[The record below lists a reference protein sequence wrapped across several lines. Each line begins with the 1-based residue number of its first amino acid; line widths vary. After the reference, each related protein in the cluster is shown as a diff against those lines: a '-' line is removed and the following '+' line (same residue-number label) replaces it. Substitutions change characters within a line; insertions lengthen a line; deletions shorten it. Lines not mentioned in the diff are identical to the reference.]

1 MFNENRNINK
11 INLKIR
17 LSLFA
22 MTCFLSSSI
31 LMASDENP
39 LDPPIKAK
47 ALSRKSSGPL
57 HSFETDIDD
66 LMEKVHFQ
74 GTVFVINNTSK
85 KACIELAHDSAAG
98 GKKKRPWIVE
108 VIGGFFEDVF
118 SKTKDKKMPASS
130 RSGMNPGMAWIP
142 SKHMTVIND
151 YSPIGNKIKL
161 MTNKNMFLNVTSV
174 ADDCAI
180 LSIDNEQSI
189 AYPRPAQVFNFVP
202 TLFEP
207 IAMLPDWVRNNANK
221 IIKLCPQ
228 YPPNDQ
234 MCSLDFKKE
243 FDNHIITI
251 AYIIGPQEGIKDIGE
266 LYEKRA
272 ELYKLYNFNAF
283 PREAPLLGVP
293 RIPLITHTIWLTNPA
308 KPVEFPEESYMK
320 WALRSAELMPACEGW
335 KHYLWVQNK
344 KLLPKTAK
352 KLKRSGLKIMEI
364 YKNCSFE
371 DCAFEQLKDL
381 PKFKTRK
388 IFEKALKECRFGM
401 ASDIFR
407 LEVLKRIGGIYKDT
421 DYIFAQNPYLLMHM
435 YDSFYGIEPM
445 STFLCNALMAAKPK
459 HPITKA
465 AIKLIERNFDS
476 RVAPDYVL
484 DIPEDDGYLTI
495 ASTGP
500 IVTMLAFH
508 KAAGLNGNHDVAFPP
523 EVLYPARIPG
533 LYPQKEIVTEDDA
546 LTEHSVG
553 RHLWQGAWV
562 KKAPKDDRFGS
573 NG

>member
-1 MFNENRNINK
+1 MFNVNKTINTLNSK
-11 INLKIR
+11 ASF
-17 LSLFA
+17 SLLVV
-22 MTCFLSSSI
+22 TCFLSSSA

-39 LDPPIKAK
+39 VDLPKK
-47 ALSRKSSGPL
+47 VRALSRASAGPV

-66 LMEKVHFQ
+66 LMEKTHFQ
-74 GTVFVINNTSK
+74 GTVFIVNNTKK
-85 KACIELAHDSAAG
+85 KACIELVHDATVDG
-98 GKKKRPWIVE
+98 RKKRPWFVE
-108 VIGGFFEDVF
+108 VIGGFFDDIF
-118 SKTKDKKMPASS
+118 SRSKNQKGPASS

-142 SKHMTVIND
+142 SKEMTVIKD
-151 YSPIGNKIKL
+151 YSPNGNKIKL
-161 MTNKNMFLNVTSV
+161 ITNKKCFLNLTSIAHDVTV
-174 ADDCAI
+174 
-180 LSIDNEQSI
+180 LSIDDVQMLV
-189 AYPRPAQVFNFVP
+189 YPRPAQTFNFVP

-207 IAMLPDWVRNNANK
+207 IAELPDWVRNNADK

-228 YPPNDQ
+228 YPPNDD
-234 MCSLDFKKE
+234 MSSIDFRKE

-251 AYIIGPQEGIKDIGE
+251 AYLIGPQEGIKDVRE

-272 ELYKLYNFNAF
+272 ELYNLYNFNIF
-283 PREAPLLGVP
+283 PRQLPALGAP

-320 WALRSAELMPACEGW
+320 WALQSAELMPACEGW

-352 KLKRSGLKIMEI
+352 KLKHTGLEIKEI
-364 YKNCSFE
+364 YE
-371 DCAFEQLKDL
+371 DCCFDELKDL
-381 PKFKTRK
+381 PKFGTRK
-388 IFEKALKECRFGM
+388 IFEKALSECRFGM

-407 LEVLKRIGGIYKDT
+407 LEVLKRMGGIYKDT
-421 DYIFAQNPYLLMHM
+421 DYIFAQNPYLFMHM

-465 AIKLIERNFDS
+465 AIKLIKRNFDP
-476 RVAPDYVL
+476 REAPDYVL

-508 KAAGLNGNHDVAFPP
+508 TAAGLDGNHDIAFPP
-523 EVLYPARIPG
+523 EVLYPAKIPG
-533 LYPQKEIVTEDDA
+533 MYPQKEIVTEDDA